1 VKVKRKEKVE
11 KYVCEGVPPEEI
23 RICKDARTIDD
34 VRFIAQEVQ
43 RTASDLISEGWPKK
57 EVDLIPSDETAEG
70 NWERDNRH
78 DYDGS
83 WSEHADEGDKSQRK
97 ITVTEAYIRVDTD
110 GDGIAEFRRVVKAGT
125 YVHENEVTDDHPFAL
140 FTPIL
145 MPYKVIGVG
154 FYDLVEDLQRIKT
167 ALTRQV
173 LDNVYLS
180 NMPRNAVME
189 GQVNLD
195 DLLNPKP
202 GGVIRIKPGAPPDAI
217 RQQTVPFVAGA
228 GLELIQFTDQVR
240 DTRTG
245 VTETNS
251 ALNAESLAMGAVG
264 SEGVQSLMQAGAQR
278 QKLIARVLAETGL
291 SRMYRLVLKLV
302 CQYQDRPAQI
312 KLNGRWLQMD
322 PREWKTS
329 YRVSVQVGLGAADKA
344 QKVAN
349 LTLIGNAQREAAQI
363 GIATP
368 QNIYNTL
375 SKLCEAMGYRDSADF
390 FTPPNPNP
398 EPQQPPIELQ
408 LEQMKQ
414 HGAKELAQIK
424 GQVDIQTEQMRQQA
438 QDAQM
443 QRELTM
449 QAERDREKMQN
460 EMELERY
467 KANLAHEAEI
477 QKALLTRETEIEKA
491 RMGAMAQVGSA
502 ALQPSTG
509 DE

>member
-1 VKVKRKEKVE
+1 M
-11 KYVCEGVPPEEI
+11 
-23 RICKDARTIDD
+23 
-34 VRFIAQEVQ
+34 
-43 RTASDLISEGWPKK
+43 
-57 EVDLIPSDETAEG
+57 
-70 NWERDNRH
+70 
-78 DYDGS
+78 
-83 WSEHADEGDKSQRK
+83 
-97 ITVTEAYIRVDTD
+97 TEAYIRVDTD

-125 YVHENEVTDDHPFAL
+125 YIHENEVTDDHPFAL

-145 MPYKVIGVG
+145 MPYKVVGIG

-202 GGVIRIKPGAPPDAI
+202 GGIIRIKPGAPPDAI
-217 RQQTVPFVAGA
+217 RQQTVPFVAQA

-251 ALNAESLAMGAVG
+251 ALNAESLAKGSVG

-322 PREWKTS
+322 PREWSTS
-329 YRVSVQVGLGAADKA
+329 YRVSVHVGLGAADKA

-398 EPQQPPIELQ
+398 EPPQPPVELQ

-414 HGAKELAQIK
+414 QGAQQLAQLK

-438 QDAQM
+438 QDAQS
-443 QRELTM
+443 QRELQM
-449 QAERDREKMQN
+449 QAERDREQMQN
-460 EMELERY
+460 NMALEQFKVEKQMELEMA
-467 KANLAHEAEI
+467 KAQIAQQTAI
-477 QKALLTRETEIEKA
+477 ETA
-491 RMGAMAQVGSA
+491 RISAQASVVSA
-502 ALQPSTG
+502 SMQP
-509 DE
+509 DADPYE